1 MNQETTKTGNMF
13 LVGRD
18 RRARCSGVSATQP
31 KRDQNGSGTL
41 RTPEAPT
48 ARADRAGREAQRLLR
63 ASPPSSPVAP
73 HGQRV
78 NFSLH
83 FVCL

>member
-1 MNQETTKTGNMF
+1 MNQETTKKGNMF

-31 KRDQNGSGTL
+31 KRDRNGSGTL
-41 RTPEAPT
+41 RTPEAAT
-48 ARADRAGREAQRLLR
+48 ARADMAGREGQRLLC
-63 ASPPSSPVAP
+63 ASPPSSPVAR

-83 FVCL
+83 FVWL